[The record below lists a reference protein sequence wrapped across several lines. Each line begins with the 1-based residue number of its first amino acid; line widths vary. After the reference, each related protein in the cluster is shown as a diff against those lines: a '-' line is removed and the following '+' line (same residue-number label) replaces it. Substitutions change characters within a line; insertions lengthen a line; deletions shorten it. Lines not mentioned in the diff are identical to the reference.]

1 MKPIGTPL
9 SPSATRVML
18 LGSGELGKEVLI
30 ALQRLGVETIAVDRY
45 DHAPGQQVAH
55 HARTLTMSDPAAL
68 RALIEAEKPDLVVPE
83 IEAIATPVLEA
94 LEAEGRVR
102 VIPTARA
109 ARLTMDRE
117 GIRRL
122 AAEAL
127 GLPTSPYRFCD
138 SLAELQAAIDG
149 TVGSDRMDGTDR
161 MVGTGRTDG
170 RPGIGYPNIVKPVMS
185 SSGKGQS
192 KIDGPAD
199 VQPAWD
205 FAMAGG
211 RVGPGRVIVEGFIDF
226 DYEIT
231 LLTVR
236 ALGAAGQV
244 ETHFCEPIGH
254 VQVSGDYVESW
265 QPQPMHPAALQRAR
279 DIAVAVTDNLGGQG
293 LFGVELFVKGEQVW
307 FSEVSPRPH
316 DTGMVT
322 MITQWQNEFELHA
335 RAILG
340 LPVDTTL
347 KSPGA
352 SAVIYGGIDA
362 AGIVFD
368 GVADALQVPHSEVRL
383 FGKPESYVK
392 RRMGVALV
400 FDADVQRAR
409 VQAKWVASKVKPRAA

>member
-1 MKPIGTPL
+1 MTTLGTPL
-9 SPSATRVML
+9 SPSATKVML

-45 DHAPGQQVAH
+45 DNAPGQQVAH
-55 HARTLTMSDPAAL
+55 HARTITMSDPAQL
-68 RALIEAEKPDLVVPE
+68 KTLIEAERPHLVVPE
-83 IEAIATPVLEA
+83 IEAIATPMLQELEA
-94 LEAEGRVR
+94 AGLVR

-122 AAEAL
+122 AAETL
-127 GLPTSPYRFCD
+127 GLPTSPYQFCD
-138 SLAELQAAIDG
+138 SLEELQAAIDA
-149 TVGSDRMDGTDR
+149 
-161 MVGTGRTDG
+161 
-170 RPGIGYPNIVKPVMS
+170 GIGYPCIVKPVMS

-199 VQPAWD
+199 VMTAWD
-205 FAMAGG
+205 YAMSGG
-211 RVGPGRVIVEGFIDF
+211 RVGPGRIIVEGFIDF

-231 LLTVR
+231 QLTVR
-236 ALGAAGQV
+236 ALGANGDI
-244 ETHFCEPIGH
+244 ETHFCDPIGH

-265 QPQPMHPAALQRAR
+265 QPHPMTPTALAESRR
-279 DIAVAVTDNLGGQG
+279 IAKAVTDDLGMGHDGQPSGLG
-293 LFGVELFVKGEQVW
+293 LFGVELFVKGDQVW

-340 LPVDTTL
+340 LPVSTAL

-352 SAVIYGGIDA
+352 SAVIYGGVEA
-362 AGIVFD
+362 TGIVFD
-368 GVADALQVPHSEVRL
+368 GVDEALRVPNSEIRL
-383 FGKPESYVK
+383 FGKPESFVK

-400 FDADVQRAR
+400 HDADVEVAR
-409 VQAKWVASKVKPRAA
+409 TQAKRAASKVKPRVA

>member
-1 MKPIGTPL
+1 MTTIGTPL

-45 DHAPGQQVAH
+45 ENAPGQQVAH
-55 HARTLTMSDPAAL
+55 HARTITMSDPAQL
-68 RALIEAEKPDLVVPE
+68 KALIEAERPQLVVPE
-83 IEAIATPVLEA
+83 IEAIATPVLQE
-94 LEAEGRVR
+94 LEAAGVVR

-122 AAEAL
+122 AAETL
-127 GLPTSPYRFCD
+127 GLPTSPYQFCD
-138 SLAELQAAIDG
+138 SLEELQAAIEG
-149 TVGSDRMDGTDR
+149 
-161 MVGTGRTDG
+161 
-170 RPGIGYPNIVKPVMS
+170 GIGYPCIVKPVMS

-199 VQPAWD
+199 VKTAWD
-205 FAMAGG
+205 YAMSGG
-211 RVGPGRVIVEGFIDF
+211 RVGPGRIIVEGFIDF

-231 LLTVR
+231 QLTVR
-236 ALGAAGQV
+236 ALGADGQIQ
-244 ETHFCEPIGH
+244 THFCDPIGH

-265 QPQPMHPAALQRAR
+265 QPHPMTPTALAESRR
-279 DIAVAVTDNLGGQG
+279 IAKAVTDDLGMGHDGQPSGLG
-293 LFGVELFVKGEQVW
+293 LFGVELFVKGDQVW

-340 LPVDTTL
+340 LPVSTAL

-352 SAVIYGGIDA
+352 SAVIYGGVEA
-362 AGIVFD
+362 KGIVFD
-368 GVADALQVPHSEVRL
+368 GVDEAMRVPNSEIRL
-383 FGKPESYVK
+383 FGKPESFVK

-400 FDADVQRAR
+400 HDADVEVAR
-409 VQAKWVASKVKPRAA
+409 TQAKLAASKVKPRTA

>member
-1 MKPIGTPL
+1 MIDPLGTPL

-45 DHAPGQQVAH
+45 ANAPGQQVAH
-55 HARTLTMSDPAAL
+55 HAHTIMMSDPAQL
-68 RALIEAEKPDLVVPE
+68 RALIEAVKPDLVVPE
-83 IEAIATPVLEA
+83 IEAIATQTLEA
-94 LEAEGRVR
+94 MESAGQVR
-102 VIPTARA
+102 VIPNARA

-122 AAEAL
+122 AAETL

-138 SLAELQAAIDG
+138 SLAELEAAI
-149 TVGSDRMDGTDR
+149 TGSDGQ
-161 MVGTGRTDG
+161 
-170 RPGIGYPNIVKPVMS
+170 PAIGCPCIVKPVMS

-192 KIDGPAD
+192 KLGTPAD
-199 VQPAWD
+199 APAAWAY
-205 FAMAGG
+205 AMAGG
-211 RVGPGRVIVEGFIDF
+211 RVSHGRVIVEGFVDF

-236 ALGAAGQV
+236 ALATAADGMSQV
-244 ETHFCEPIGH
+244 ATRFCEPIGH
-254 VQVSGDYVESW
+254 RQVNGDYVESW
-265 QPQPMHPAALQRAR
+265 QPQPMSPAARAEACR
-279 DIAVAVTDNLGGQG
+279 IAQAVTDNLGGQG
-293 LFGVELFVKGEQVW
+293 LFGVELFVKGDQLW

-352 SAVIYGGIDA
+352 SAVVYGGVD
-362 AGIVFD
+362 GQGVVFD
-368 GVADALQVPHSEVRL
+368 GVAQALAVPNTELRL
-383 FGKPESYVK
+383 FGKPESFAK
-392 RRMGVALV
+392 RRMGVALAHG
-400 FDADVQRAR
+400 DDLALARERAG
-409 VQAKWVASKVKPRAA
+409 QAAACVRPRLP

>member
-1 MKPIGTPL
+1 MTTLGTPL
-9 SPSATRVML
+9 SPNATRVML

-45 DHAPGQQVAH
+45 DNAPGQQVAH
-55 HARTLTMSDPAAL
+55 HARTITMSDPAQL
-68 RALIEAEKPDLVVPE
+68 KALIEAERPHLVVPE
-83 IEAIATPVLEA
+83 IEAIATPMLQELEA
-94 LEAEGRVR
+94 AGTVR

-122 AAEAL
+122 AAETL
-127 GLPTSPYRFCD
+127 GLPTSPYQFCD
-138 SLAELQAAIDG
+138 SLEELQAAIDG
-149 TVGSDRMDGTDR
+149 VGGK
-161 MVGTGRTDG
+161 
-170 RPGIGYPNIVKPVMS
+170 PGIGYPCIVKPVMS

-199 VQPAWD
+199 VKKAWD
-205 FAMAGG
+205 YAMSGG
-211 RVGPGRVIVEGFIDF
+211 RVGPGRIIVEGFIDF

-231 LLTVR
+231 QLTVR
-236 ALGAAGQV
+236 ARSANGEI
-244 ETHFCEPIGH
+244 ETHFCDPIGH

-265 QPQPMHPAALQRAR
+265 QPHPMTPTALAESRR
-279 DIAVAVTDNLGGQG
+279 ISKAVTDNLGLGLDGKPSGLG
-293 LFGVELFVKGEQVW
+293 LFGVELFVKGDNVW

-340 LPVDTTL
+340 LPVSTAL

-352 SAVIYGGIDA
+352 SAVIYGGVEA
-362 AGIVFD
+362 QGIVFD
-368 GVADALQVPHSEVRL
+368 GVDDAMRVPNSEIRL
-383 FGKPESYVK
+383 FGKPESFVK

-400 FDADVQRAR
+400 HDADVEVAR
-409 VQAKWVASKVKPRAA
+409 TQAKLAANKVKPRTA